1 MTRVI
6 RFLRWLDGQFF
17 AEAPAERLATVRVL
31 TGAFAVIYLLVRAN
45 VLGDFRVPPG
55 RFAGVGLAAILARP
69 VPGWLQLAVFAACVG
84 CGILFTLGV
93 RYRVS
98 GPVFALLLLWV
109 TSYRNSWG
117 MVFHT
122 DNLLVLHVIAL
133 ACSDAAEALSWDA
146 RARPPAVASGRFGW
160 PLRLLMALTALA
172 YLLAGVAKLKV
183 AGISWTD
190 GEVLRDH
197 IAYDALRKSQIGS
210 LYSPL
215 AASLVQLQWLF
226 PVLSWFTLLLELAGP
241 WVLWSPRLRAAW
253 AAGLWSFHL
262 GVLISM
268 VIAFPYPLSGVAFV
282 ALFRCERLWEWP
294 ALAPI
299 QRFFRAAG
307 LRAPGSRVKL
317 SGR

>member
-1 MTRVI
+1 MRV
-6 RFLRWLDGQFF
+6 LRYLDSQFF
-17 AEAPAERLATVRVL
+17 APAPAERLATVRVL
-31 TGAFAVIYLLVRAN
+31 TGAFAVIYLIARAN
-45 VLGDFRVPPG
+45 VLGDFRMQPG
-55 RFAGVGLAAILARP
+55 RFVGVGLARVLSGP
-69 VPGWLQLAVFAACVG
+69 VPAWLQLVLFGLCVVSG
-84 CGILFTLGV
+84 VLFTLGV
-93 RYRVS
+93 RYRVA

-122 DNLLVLHVIAL
+122 DNLLVVHVIAL
-133 ACSDAAEALSWDA
+133 AFSDAAHALSWDA
-146 RARPPAVASGRFGW
+146 RGRVPQTDASRFGW

-172 YLLAGVAKLKV
+172 YLLAGVAKLKI
-183 AGISWTD
+183 AGLSWTD

-215 AASLVQLQWLF
+215 AAYLVQLDWPY
-226 PVLSWFTLLLELAGP
+226 PVLSWLTLLLELGGP
-241 WVLWSPRLRAAW
+241 FVLFSRKLRAAW

-268 VIAFPYPLSGVAFV
+268 VIAFPYPLSGVAFA
-282 ALFRCERLWEWP
+282 ALFRAERLWRLR

-299 QRFFRAAG
+299 RRFLAG
-307 LRAPGSRVKL
+307 SGLQAGNSRVKL